1 MRGSLLVVGLFFF
14 KQKTAYELRISD
26 WSSDVCSSDLLRR
39 DVPVPAAGPSWSA
52 AFLLRDG
59 GVLCRRSVRGLR
71 KQRRPGRGMPPAAAD
86 IHVRHAA
93 AGHPW
98 PTLFIPRPRRGRGA
112 CLWLRLSVCEAHE
125 QTGTEARPPQ
135 DGVPR
140 PTHLLDR
147 E

>member
-71 KQRRPGRGMPPAAAD
+71 KQRRPGRRILPAPAD
-86 IHVRHAA
+86 IRVTHAA
-93 AGHPW
+93 AGHP
-98 PTLFIPRPRRGRGA
+98 PDALCFPRPG
-112 CLWLRLSVCEAHE
+112 
-125 QTGTEARPPQ
+125 
-135 DGVPR
+135 PR
-140 PTHLLDR
+140 PAGPLSRLLPATATQDPQGTVAAQQPAGQATPASC
-147 E
+147 

>member
-71 KQRRPGRGMPPAAAD
+71 KQRRPRRGEPIAAAD
-86 IHVRHAA
+86 VSPCHDTASAHVRPSLMTRPHVSRV
-93 AGHPW
+93 PS
-98 PTLFIPRPRRGRGA
+98 FPRTNTT
-112 CLWLRLSVCEAHE
+112 VEV
-125 QTGTEARPPQ
+125 PQ
-135 DGVPR
+135 PHR
-140 PTHLLDR
+140 AYTPHRSTKAISSQKQ
-147 E
+147 

>member
-71 KQRRPGRGMPPAAAD
+71 KQRRPGNRRSRAVG
-86 IHVRHAA
+86 HV
-93 AGHPW
+93 G
-98 PTLFIPRPRRGRGA
+98 PTYAGRGYLPDMLLFMRA
-112 CLWLRLSVCEAHE
+112 ASGRAGGIERPCADNVSQVEALHDRKSVGE
-125 QTGTEARPPQ
+125 GK
-135 DGVPR
+135 G
-140 PTHLLDR
+140 
-147 E
+147 

>member
-71 KQRRPGRGMPPAAAD
+71 KQRRPGKGILPGAAD
-86 IHVRHAA
+86 IGACHAA
-93 AGHPW
+93 AGHLS
-98 PTLFIPRPRRGRGA
+98 PTLWFLRPGRRPAGGF
-112 CLWLRLSVCEAHE
+112 
-125 QTGTEARPPQ
+125 
-135 DGVPR
+135 
-140 PTHLLDR
+140 
-147 E
+147 